1 MLTKAQ
7 ITIIGTKPILF
18 CTFPVDTLS
27 SSKSKEG
34 GTGSNKEEWKKT
46 VLMMPNRQLYVNSSY
61 IIKSITE
68 GAKLIKEG
76 RGSIS
81 KKVGASLTGADD
93 KILITNRFVP
103 EEDKLTSLDQ
113 DDVYID
119 MRSVV
124 NPMTKGR
131 NIRYRIAAKAGW
143 ELTTTLIWHPRL
155 ASSDQIKESAINA
168 GLMEGIGDG
177 RKIGFGRF
185 EVKEFKV
192 LK

>member
-1 MLTKAQ
+1 M
-7 ITIIGTKPILF
+7 
-18 CTFPVDTLS
+18 
-27 SSKSKEG
+27 
-34 GTGSNKEEWKKT
+34 
-46 VLMMPNRQLYVNSSY
+46 LMMPDRQLYVHSSY
-61 IIKSITE
+61 IVKSITD

-76 RGSIS
+76 RGSIA
-81 KKVGASLTGADD
+81 KKVGSSLIGLED
-93 KILITNRFVP
+93 KILIKNRFVP
-103 EEDKLTSLDQ
+103 EEDKLTKLDQ
-113 DDVYID
+113 DEVYID
-119 MRSVV
+119 LRSVV

-131 NIRYRIAAKAGW
+131 NLRYRIAAKAGW
-143 ELTTTLIWHPRL
+143 ELTTTLSWHPRL